1 MTAELF
7 PPYASVHS
15 SLVKW
20 RGKAVRHRRS
30 FPRTRRRR
38 MQPNGG
44 IQTRNTIER
53 MAETMRSIGEGCTDR
68 DLILT
73 GKFSERQVKLFGQ
86 RATELATAMARA
98 A

>member
-1 MTAELF
+1 M
-7 PPYASVHS
+7 
-15 SLVKW
+15 
-20 RGKAVRHRRS
+20 RS
-30 FPRTRRRR
+30 IGEGCTD
-38 MQPNGG
+38 
-44 IQTRNTIER
+44 QTRNTIER